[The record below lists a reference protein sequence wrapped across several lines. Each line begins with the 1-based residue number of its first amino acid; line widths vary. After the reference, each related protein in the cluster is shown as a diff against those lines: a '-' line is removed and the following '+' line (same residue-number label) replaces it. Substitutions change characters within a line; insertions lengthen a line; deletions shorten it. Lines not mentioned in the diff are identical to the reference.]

1 MKSYNPACVS
11 NKFGNVKHYFWID
24 YFRFIAAL
32 IVCLVHVRAY
42 LFVNFS
48 QIRLEDQ
55 TLINKIWFFVTRL
68 GVESVVVFFVLSGF
82 FVGGKALERF
92 SNNNFNAKEY
102 FIDRLSRIF
111 VPLIPAIFITIIVN
125 YIVSGWIDFPAV
137 LANLASLQGVISPPL
152 KGNGPLWS
160 LSYEVWFYIFIGAI
174 GLACQRKVLT
184 LVNSL

>member
-68 GVESVVVFFVLSGF
+68 GVESVVVFFAFLIVRYSNTITSSPYASRL
-82 FVGGKALERF
+82 VALPYSFLIVRY
-92 SNNNFNAKEY
+92 SNPISSSPY
-102 FIDRLSRIF
+102 
-111 VPLIPAIFITIIVN
+111 VPRV
-125 YIVSGWIDFPAV
+125 VVFPY
-137 LANLASLQGVISPPL
+137 S
-152 KGNGPLWS
+152 
-160 LSYEVWFYIFIGAI
+160 
-174 GLACQRKVLT
+174 T
-184 LVNSL
+184 L